1 MRPHLVVGLLSFA
14 ASPWCLQ
21 ALHLPHRLPAA
32 ACINVRPSMRPLGK
46 AATTSFHAA
55 AARHHARSRVP
66 FMQSELPFWE
76 NVSRF
81 ARFFVTSVSGLIFGL
96 LSPFAAFART
106 PALAAVGASLFVGTL
121 AFVYITLTA
130 MQTPIETYQP
140 LAPTERSAPSSTAAG
155 GQTGGTQ
162 LDVRDGSMKK
172 MLEDIY
178 GP

>member
-1 MRPHLVVGLLSFA
+1 MA
-14 ASPWCLQ
+14 
-21 ALHLPHRLPAA
+21 
-32 ACINVRPSMRPLGK
+32 
-46 AATTSFHAA
+46 
-55 AARHHARSRVP
+55 SRVGEATDNP
-66 FMQSELPFWE
+66 LVLCFVQCLA
-76 NVSRF
+76 VSRF

-121 AFVYITLTA
+121 AFIYITLTA

-140 LAPTERSAPSSTAAG
+140 PAPTERSAPTSTAIG
-155 GQTGGTQ
+155 GVQSGGMQ

-178 GP
+178 GPQ